1 VTLGFRVVFEPKGAG
16 ISPYRLL
23 GPKGSAVDSIN
34 EFLDDLA
41 LRRRSQASLRSY
53 GFALLDALRWAFHS
67 RKDLLHL
74 REVDLHDYVRFQCER
89 RPERATTINHRL
101 AVLSAFSRYHHEKD
115 LTYALPAGA
124 SLGVTGRRGRF
135 GDRTR
140 RSLRLKEEHRVI
152 RPLLPRELRRFLES
166 LRTWRDLALVHL
178 LLFSGLRSK
187 EVLGLTLEDIDLD
200 SASVRVQGKGRKERV
215 VPISPQSASLLS
227 SYLELER
234 PRSSSTALFLS
245 LKGPQRAKPMTAAG
259 LRSLFRHHRRRTG
272 VTQAN
277 PHRFR
282 HTFGTRAVKAGMS
295 LAVLKTI
302 LGHAHIDT
310 TLRYVAVSDPDVFGE
325 FERVARALRGELDRG
340 DAP

>member
-1 VTLGFRVVFEPKGAG
+1 VVFEPRGAG
-16 ISPYRLL
+16 LSPYRLQ
-23 GPKGSAVDSIN
+23 GPEGSAVDSIN

-41 LRRRSQASLRSY
+41 LRRRSQTSLRSY
-53 GFALLDALRWAFHS
+53 GFALLEALRWALHS

-74 REVDLHDYVRFQCER
+74 REVDLHDYVRFQRER
-89 RPERATTINHRL
+89 RPERAATINHRL

-115 LTYALPAGA
+115 LSYVLPAGA
-124 SLGVTGRRGRF
+124 SLKPSGRRGRF

-152 RPLLPRELRRFLES
+152 QPLLPRELLRFLES
-166 LRTWRDLALVHL
+166 MRTWRDLGIVHL
-178 LLFSGLRSK
+178 MLLSGLRSK

-200 SASVRVQGKGRKERV
+200 GASVRVLGKGSKERV
-215 VPISPQSASLLS
+215 VPLSSQSVSFIS

-245 LKGPQRAKPMTAAG
+245 LKGPQRARPMTSAG

-282 HTFGTRAVKAGMS
+282 HTFGTGAVKAGMS
-295 LAVLKTI
+295 LPVLKTI

-340 DAP
+340 DGP